1 MIFLSCDG
9 DVVLSGDHF
18 TCSGTLHEVTSEEM
32 SGMMPLTWDDVAELQ
47 GEIITLFALVFGFLV
62 LRKLL

>member
-9 DVVLSGDHF
+9 EVVLSGEHF
-18 TCSGTLHEVTSEEM
+18 TCSGALHEVTSEEIT
-32 SGMMPLTWDDVAELQ
+32 GLTALTWDDVAELQ
-47 GEIITLFALVFGFLV
+47 GEIIVLFATVFGFLI